1 MDLKEI
7 GINKFKEGYNCAQ
20 SVLFSL
26 REYTGLTE
34 DQSLKIAT
42 GFGSGMGRT
51 QNICGAVSGGI
62 LALNMICGRGC
73 EDEKPQQ
80 EVNYLKI
87 RELISNFEEKNNT
100 IICRK
105 LLDGCNLLSD
115 EGQQR
120 FKSENMVEQCHGYIA
135 DAIGIVDGII
145 E

>member
-1 MDLKEI
+1 MNLKET

-51 QNICGAVSGGI
+51 QNVCGAVSGGI
-62 LALNMICGRGC
+62 LALNLIFGRGSK
-73 EDEKPQQ
+73 DEKEQQ
-80 EVNYLKI
+80 ELNYLKI
-87 RELISNFEEKNNT
+87 RELISNFEEKNST

-105 LLDGCNLLSD
+105 LLDGCNLLCD

-135 DAIGIVDGII
+135 DVIGIVDGII